1 MRILRLRG
9 KLLARH
15 LPEVLAL
22 HRRVLGPLSQRRLR
36 SVLRGRPRRLLLVA
50 LMEGRVVGY
59 KIGYEERPGRFYSW
73 IGGVDPDYRRR
84 GIARA
89 LMAKQHRLLERAGF
103 RTVRSQ
109 TRNRYPGMLILSI
122 LSGFEIIGTLAGDET
137 RIVLEKKLGRSP
149 ALDGQS

>member
-1 MRILRLRG
+1 MRILRLKG
-9 KLLARH
+9 KRLSRY
-15 LPEVLAL
+15 LPEALAL
-22 HRRVLGPLSQRRLR
+22 HRKVLGPLSQRRLR
-36 SVLRGRPRRLLLVA
+36 SVLRGRRKLLLVA
-50 LMEGRVVGY
+50 LVQGRVVGY
-59 KIGYEERPGRFYSW
+59 KFGYEERPGRFYSW
-73 IGGVDPDYRRR
+73 IGGVDPDFRRR

-89 LMAKQHRLLERAGF
+89 LMARQHRLLERAGF

-122 LSGFEIIGTLAGDET
+122 LSGFEIIGTLAGPET